1 MRSFILVITSSL
13 LLLLSPLR
21 AEETQYKP
29 HVDVVGIKTPMD
41 VYYAKQWAAGRR
53 YDRMQEVGIRYDRLK
68 QEIRFKYYGQD
79 LEALKVVRAAAN
91 EAYVQ
96 WLDAHEMMEWERAVE
111 IEEAT
116 PEFQTYRAEVE
127 KHGQARDEELAV
139 LKEEEERHLLEIQAI
154 YEAEI
159 GLIEQAYEQVK
170 AGQ

>member
-1 MRSFILVITSSL
+1 MRLFILVIFSS

-29 HVDVVGIKTPMD
+29 HVDAAGIKTSMD
-41 VYYAKQWAAGRR
+41 VYYAKQWAGGRR
-53 YDRMQEVGIRYDRLK
+53 YDRMQEVGIRYDSLK

-79 LEALKVVRAAAN
+79 QEALKAVRASAN
-91 EAYVQ
+91 EAYLQ
-96 WLDAHEMMEWERAVE
+96 WLDARQMMEWERVAE

-127 KHGQARDEELAV
+127 KYEQARDKELAV
-139 LKEEEERHLLEIQAI
+139 LKEEEESHMLEIQAI

-159 GLIEQAYEQVK
+159 DLIEQAYEQVK